1 MFNSVRNCSG
11 ANFELISIKIEAR
24 KKEVDSVVICAQPK
38 QSKSYF
44 FAYFLL
50 LKMVLTGSAPETDSL
65 EIAQVAQTIK
75 TIDLAED
82 DAEDVDFVVPDEDLE
97 VKRAS

>member
-1 MFNSVRNCSG
+1 
-11 ANFELISIKIEAR
+11 
-24 KKEVDSVVICAQPK
+24 
-38 QSKSYF
+38 
-44 FAYFLL
+44 
-50 LKMVLTGSAPETDSL
+50 MVLTGSAPETDSL

-97 VKRAS
+97 VRKLNKLASFPYFFLAC